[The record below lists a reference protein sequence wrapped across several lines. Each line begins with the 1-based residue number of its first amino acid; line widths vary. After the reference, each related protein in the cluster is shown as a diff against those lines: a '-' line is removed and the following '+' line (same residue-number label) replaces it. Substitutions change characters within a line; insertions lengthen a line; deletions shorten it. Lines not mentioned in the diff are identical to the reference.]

1 MSGRVYR
8 RCGCR
13 IGGKPAGAGCPLL
26 TSDGKHGTWTF
37 AVDLKSLDG
46 HRKTL
51 RRGGFTT
58 KREAMR
64 ALGLVTDRVQVSVK
78 NDDRETVGNYL
89 AQWLKAQR
97 HKLKPKTLFQYD
109 QYVVKD
115 LVPALGN
122 VKLEALR
129 HEHIAAMVVDLEGAG
144 RGATTIKRIIATL
157 SSALNHA
164 VKTKRLTHNAAE
176 HVATP
181 AVTRS
186 EVAPWSTAQA
196 VLFLDYITGNRMAEF
211 FETMMATG
219 LRRGEALALRWC
231 DVDLDNRVLHVRQ
244 AATDVGGKLVVS
256 APKTKGSADWVG
268 LNSRVVAALSR
279 QRARQ
284 DLERLDWGL
293 GYEDNGLVFA
303 KENGTI
309 LRPEWVLKRFHELSA
324 AAELPQVRLHDLRH
338 LAATLMLAAGVPIAM
353 VSKTMRHTQLS
364 TTSDLYGH
372 LTPEAAHTA
381 ADSLGGVLD
390 AAAAELANER
400 SLQRATT
407 LRPRR
412 PI

>member
-1 MSGRVYR
+1 M
-8 RCGCR
+8 
-13 IGGKPAGAGCPLL
+13 
-26 TSDGKHGTWTF
+26 
-37 AVDLKSLDG
+37 
-46 HRKTL
+46 
-51 RRGGFTT
+51 
-58 KREAMR
+58 
-64 ALGLVTDRVQVSVK
+64 
-78 NDDRETVGNYL
+78 
-89 AQWLKAQR
+89 
-97 HKLKPKTLFQYD
+97 
-109 QYVVKD
+109 
-115 LVPALGN
+115 
-122 VKLEALR
+122 
-129 HEHIAAMVVDLEGAG
+129 
-144 RGATTIKRIIATL
+144 
-157 SSALNHA
+157 
-164 VKTKRLTHNAAE
+164 KTKRLTHNAAE

-268 LNSRVVAALSR
+268 LNPRVVAALSR

-284 DLERLDWGL
+284 DLERLDWGS

-324 AAELPQVRLHDLRH
+324 AADLPQVRLHDLRH

-400 SLQRATT
+400 FLRRATT